1 MSDYFNELV
10 DQLRENHLS
19 INPPY
24 LHGLLTGFATT
35 PEPDLEKLY
44 AGLKAPALARYGETD
59 DRKDELI

>member
-10 DQLRENHLS
+10 EQLRENHLS

-35 PEPDLEKLY
+35 PDPDLAKLY
-44 AGLKAPALARYGETD
+44 MEISGEQPLPELMALS
-59 DRKDELI
+59 

>member
-19 INPPY
+19 IDPPY

-35 PEPDLEKLY
+35 TEPDLAKLY
-44 AGLKAPALARYGETD
+44 TAIT
-59 DRKDELI
+59 I

>member
-10 DQLRENHLS
+10 DQLCKNHVF

-35 PEPDLEKLY
+35 PEPDPEKTVHGDFGGT
-44 AGLKAPALARYGETD
+44 AASGLSPG
-59 DRKDELI
+59 